1 MRDQAELSTAI
12 GFPSILGET
21 MLTKPDNN
29 LAVLIELY
37 KHMIDVGVKSELS
50 RKALEIDRIFI
61 RSLITQELK
70 KGRD

>member
-1 MRDQAELSTAI
+1 
-12 GFPSILGET
+12 